1 MFQNVEESSIESM
14 KKDSYRSKHLIETQI
29 DDQLA
34 DSGRGNDRINS
45 NLYLNW
51 QWRRE
56 LWVRCSRASV

>member
-45 NLYLNW
+45 NLYLN
-51 QWRRE
+51 
-56 LWVRCSRASV
+56 